1 MVMNGFSKL
10 FKTQSGTARQE
21 TKVLQKGDSLFH
33 QNDKVENIYLIT
45 LGKIKLVRNTQ
56 DGTPVVL
63 HVGQEGE
70 TIAEASL
77 FSDYYHCSAIAETD
91 SAVIQMKKMEI
102 VKYLQEKPEEMT
114 HLVAIFARQ
123 VRDLRAIN
131 EIKNI
136 RSAGDRILAFVRCNM
151 DENNKMTLDA
161 SLKDIAYK
169 IGLAHETFYREL
181 KKLETAGKIKRTDDM
196 IQIIQH

>member
-10 FKTQSGTARQE
+10 FETQSGTAKQVTRL
-21 TKVLQKGDSLFH
+21 LQKGEALFR
-33 QNDKVENIYLIT
+33 QNDKVEDIYLIIS
-45 LGKIKLVRNTQ
+45 GKIKLIRNTQ

-63 HVGQEGE
+63 HMGQRGE

-77 FSDYYHCSAIAETD
+77 FSDYYHCSAIAEVD
-91 SAVIQMKKMEI
+91 SAVIQKKKTEI
-102 VKYLQEKPEEMT
+102 VTYLHEKPEEMA
-114 HLVAIFARQ
+114 HLLAIFARQ

-136 RSAGDRILAFVRCNM
+136 RLAGERILAFIRCNM
-151 DENNKMTLDA
+151 DENNKMTLDT

-181 KKLETAGKIKRTDDM
+181 KKLEAAGKIKRTDDM
-196 IQIIQH
+196 IQII